1 MTDPTKPRD
10 ATDGVTIRVYL
21 VDDHPIV
28 REGLRTYLHTLD
40 GIDVVGEAP
49 DGETAVDGVARLA
62 PDVVLMDLV
71 LPGIDGVEATRR
83 IRAAGTT
90 GAGTPACRVLVLTSF
105 VGDQHVVPAVRAG
118 ASGYLLKDA
127 TPEAVAAAIRT
138 VAAGGLVLGPRAAPA
153 VLDQVNPP
161 PGIAEL
167 TAREREVLELIAD
180 GLPNRAIAEALF
192 VSEKTVKT
200 HVSSV
205 LAKLRVDDRT
215 QAAVF
220 AIRHGLG
227 RSSSD
232 PQV

>member
-1 MTDPTKPRD
+1 VTD
-10 ATDGVTIRVYL
+10 ATDPAESIRVYI

-28 REGLRTYLHTLD
+28 REGLRTYLRTLD

-49 DGETAVDGVARLA
+49 DGETAVDEVARLR
-62 PDVVLMDLV
+62 PDVVLMDLA

-83 IRAAGTT
+83 IRATGTGTGT
-90 GAGTPACRVLVLTSF
+90 GASRVLVLTSF

-127 TPEAVAAAIRT
+127 TPDAVAAAIRT
-138 VAAGGLVLGPRAAPA
+138 VASGGVVLGPRAAPA

-167 TAREREVLELIAD
+167 TTREREVLELIAD
-180 GLPNRAIAEALF
+180 GMANRAIAEALF

-232 PQV
+232 QQV